1 MERTR
6 AGYITAVT
14 YTAVALVASGAFL
27 IATLVRGD
35 YTLVARLGGAGWVF
49 LLSMIILMPT
59 VTPWMKKRLELRDAE
74 PAAAGA
80 LVAAST
86 VSAAKVKDPV
96 CGMDVDLA
104 GARWLSEY
112 QGTDYYFCS
121 QACKEKFDENPSAH
135 VS

>member
-1 MERTR
+1 MDRTR

-14 YTAVALVASGAFL
+14 YTAVALLTSAAFL
-27 IATLVRGD
+27 MATLVRGD

-59 VTPWMKKRLELRDAE
+59 VTPWMKKRLDRIDEA
-74 PAAAGA
+74 PAVAGA
-80 LVAAST
+80 RVATSADQ
-86 VSAAKVKDPV
+86 AAKVKDPV
-96 CGMDVDLA
+96 CGMDLDRA

-112 QGTDYYFCS
+112 QQTGYYFCS
-121 QACKEKFDENPSAH
+121 TGCKETFDENPAAY